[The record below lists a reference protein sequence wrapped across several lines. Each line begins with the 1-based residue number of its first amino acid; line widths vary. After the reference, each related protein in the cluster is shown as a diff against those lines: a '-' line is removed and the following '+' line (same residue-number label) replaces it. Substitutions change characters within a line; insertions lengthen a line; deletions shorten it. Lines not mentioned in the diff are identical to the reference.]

1 MKKILITF
9 VVFVALVSG
18 QVVAYAQDVAAPQQN
33 TPSAEAP
40 ALRDSLAVPRPIPC
54 VPSLPC
60 VSEYR
65 QQSGYATRAYVLQEY
80 GTELMVTFLGFI
92 ALASVIFIIY
102 GGLQMHIALG
112 NDDAI
117 GKARKTVLWA
127 VGGLV
132 VAMLSG
138 AIITIITKISFEVS

>member
-1 MKKILITF
+1 MKKLLITF
-9 VVFVALVSG
+9 VVLVALVSG
-18 QVVAYAQDVAAPQQN
+18 QGIVRAVGPAPDSAAVDEPMKEDFAN
-33 TPSAEAP
+33 
-40 ALRDSLAVPRPIPC
+40 PRPIPC

-60 VSEYR
+60 VSVST
-65 QQSGYATRAYVLQEY
+65 QSSGPGTRAYVLETY

-112 NDDAI
+112 NDEAI
-117 GKARKTVLWA
+117 GKAKKTLTWA

-132 VAMLSG
+132 VAMMAG
-138 AIITIITKISFEVS
+138 AIVTIITKISF